1 MKRNVITA
9 VLILGLIYFSG
20 YIYIRQTHQEIWERD
35 GKNYVIFPEDK
46 ILYYLFRPLTII
58 DEKVT
63 GINFHIGQHR

>member
-9 VLILGLIYFSG
+9 VLILGLIYISG
-20 YIYIRQTHQEIWERD
+20 YVLVRQTHQEVWERD